1 MFKHNKFTALA
12 LAAALS
18 AGALITAPSAH
29 ARSAFVSP
37 WLSQYPASDS
47 LNNATPDG
55 CQLCHSTASGSG
67 RNAYG
72 ADLDSVMPSNP
83 STSELIAALTAIEG
97 DDSDSDPTGSSNI
110 VEIDADTQPGWTVGD
125 NPSGVIGDLDPT
137 TPVADI
143 SVSPLSVDFG
153 AVTVGTSG
161 TDSVAISNV
170 GSADLTVDSL
180 SLLSGSSEFSLPG
193 APATPFTIAAST
205 SVNVSVEYAPL
216 NEGLDNDT
224 LAIASD
230 SPGEELISV
239 ALSGT
244 GVPVQV
250 NECVPVVDPASLAF
264 GSVELGNTLT
274 LTTTV
279 TNNGTLECAVDA
291 TVAGSGEF
299 SLASAAMFTVAPGDS
314 VDVSVAYTPAD
325 LGDDAGNLALVFP
338 DRTINVPLSGSGIEA
353 PVEVLDLDIKSFRV
367 TKKIALSRVKPVV
380 IKLTVSNGGVTE
392 GFAPATVTGVQ
403 NGGVV
408 HTQTLDVTDA
418 VGNGST
424 RYTLDPFTPT
434 AAGDI
439 EWTMVIADGDP
450 DDDVAIAT
458 TTVNP

>member
-1 MFKHNKFTALA
+1 MFKHNNLTALA
-12 LAAALS
+12 LAAALG

-29 ARSAFVSP
+29 ARSDYVSP
-37 WLSQYPASDS
+37 WQSLYPASLSYD
-47 LNNATPDG
+47 NAD
-55 CQLCHSTASGSG
+55 CMLCHTTADGRSG
-67 RNAYG
+67 RNPYG
-72 ADLDSVMPSNP
+72 ADMDNVLPGSPSD
-83 STSELIAALTAIEG
+83 TEITDALLAIEG
-97 DDSDSDPTGSSNI
+97 DDSDSDPTGSSNL
-110 VEIDADTQPGWTVGD
+110 VEINASTQPGWAEGD
-125 NPSGVIGDLDPT
+125 NPSGVSGDLDPT

-143 SVSPLSVDFG
+143 SVSPLSIDFG

-180 SLLSGSSEFSLPG
+180 SLSDNSEFSLPG
-193 APATPFTIAAST
+193 APSTPFTVAANT

-216 NEGLDNDT
+216 DEGLDNAT

-264 GSVELGNTLT
+264 GGLELGNSLT

-279 TNNGTLECAVDA
+279 TNNGTLECAVEA

-299 SLASAAMFTVAPGDS
+299 SLVSAASFTVAPGAS
-314 VDVSVAYTPAD
+314 VNVDVDYAPMD
-325 LGDDAGNLALVFP
+325 LGDDAGNLALLFP
-338 DRTINVPLSGSGIEA
+338 DRTIDVPLSGSGIEA
-353 PVEVLDLDIKSFRV
+353 PVEVVDLDIKSFRV
-367 TKKIALSRVKPVV
+367 TRKIALSRVKAVV
-380 IKLTVSNGGVTE
+380 IKLTVNNGGVTE
-392 GFAPATVTGVQ
+392 GSALATVTGVQ

-424 RYTLDPFTPT
+424 RYTLEPFTPT

>member
-1 MFKHNKFTALA
+1 MFKHNNLTALA
-12 LAAALS
+12 LSAALG
-18 AGALITAPSAH
+18 AGALLTAPSAY
-29 ARSAFVSP
+29 ARSTFVSP
-37 WLSQYPASDS
+37 WLSQYPGSDS

-83 STSELIAALTAIEG
+83 STSELIAALIAIES

-125 NPSGVIGDLDPT
+125 NPSGVIGDLDPV

-153 AVTVGTSG
+153 AVTVGASG
-161 TDSVAISNV
+161 ADSVAISNV

-180 SLLSGSSEFSLPG
+180 SLSGSSEFSLPG
-193 APATPFTIAAST
+193 APATPFTIAANT

-216 NEGLDNDT
+216 NEGLDNAT

-264 GSVELGNTLT
+264 GSVELGNTSS

-279 TNNGTLECAVDA
+279 TNNGTLECAVEA
-291 TVAGSGEF
+291 TVSGSGEF
-299 SLASAAMFTVAPGDS
+299 GLASVAMFTVAPGDS

-338 DRTINVPLSGSGIEA
+338 DRTIDVPLIGSGIEA
-353 PVEVLDLDIKSFRV
+353 PVEVVDLDIKSFRV
-367 TKKIALSRVKPVV
+367 TKKISLTRVKAVV
-380 IKLTVSNGGVTE
+380 IKLTVNNGGVTE

-408 HTQTLDVTDA
+408 HTQTLEVTDA

>member
-1 MFKHNKFTALA
+1 MFKYKKIAVVALT
-12 LAAALS
+12 AALGAS
-18 AGALITAPSAH
+18 ALITAPSAH
-29 ARSAFVSP
+29 ARSTFIST
-37 WLSQYPASDS
+37 WDSLYPASSS
-47 LNNATPDG
+47 LSNATPDG
-55 CQLCHSTASGSG
+55 CQLCHATAAGVG

-72 ADLDSVMPSNP
+72 ADLDVAIVTLGLSD
-83 STSELIAALTAIEG
+83 ALLDIEG
-97 DDSDSDPTGSSNI
+97 YDSDSDPTGSSNL
-110 VEIDADTQPGWTVGD
+110 VEINADTQPGWAEGD
-125 NPSGVIGDLDPT
+125 NPSSVIGNLDPT

-143 SVSPLSVDFG
+143 SVSPLAVDFG

-161 TDSVAISNV
+161 ADSVAISNV

-180 SLLSGSSEFSLPG
+180 SLSGSSEFSLPG
-193 APATPFTIAAST
+193 APSTPFTVAANA

-216 NEGLDNDT
+216 NDGLDNGT

-250 NECVPVVDPASLAF
+250 NECVPVVDPASLVF
-264 GSVELGNTLT
+264 GSLELGNTLT

-279 TNNGTLECAVDA
+279 TNNGTLECAVNA

-299 SLASAAMFTVAPGDS
+299 SLASLAMFTVAPGDS
-314 VDVSVAYTPAD
+314 VDVSVAYTPAG

-338 DRTINVPLSGSGIEA
+338 DRTIDVPLSGSGIEA

-367 TKKIALSRVKPVV
+367 TGKTSLTKGKGIIT
-380 IKLTVSNGGVTE
+380 IKLSVE
-392 GFAPATVTGVQ
+392 

-408 HTQTLDVTDA
+408 EDSAPATITGAQNGGTVYDETMAVTDG

-424 RYTLDPFTPT
+424 KYAFSFSPDTT
-434 AAGDI
+434 GDI
-439 EWTMVIADGDP
+439 LWTVVIADGDP
-450 DDDVAIAT
+450 DDDVATDIT
-458 TTVNP
+458 VVNP